1 MALQTSA
8 AVKSDAKASTL
19 ALSRHSPCKSA
30 SKPAKLQQQVQLPSI
45 FTIQVISSVIC
56 CCFHSAISC
65 FLILQSNSLQQG
77 NSMLPTNTGNVTAT
91 SYVQGVSAN
100 TSCFNS
106 LSYKTSDNRCVHG
119 LVQSFNHVDAASLYL
134 EDSVTLP
141 KSKRL
146 VTKA

>member
-1 MALQTSA
+1 
-8 AVKSDAKASTL
+8 
-19 ALSRHSPCKSA
+19 
-30 SKPAKLQQQVQLPSI
+30 
-45 FTIQVISSVIC
+45 
-56 CCFHSAISC
+56 
-65 FLILQSNSLQQG
+65 
-77 NSMLPTNTGNVTAT
+77 MLPTNTGNVTAT

-141 KSKRL
+141 KSNRL